1 MPLKTDLTV
10 TVSLPTPSPRI
21 KRIER
26 SKCMNHTRKKTL
38 WSCRCPL
45 SMAKLLENSARSSS
59 FGLARVQ
66 LQSRRTKT
74 NSVAVGTSSSTIM
87 VLYREKNDETFA
99 GEILFDPTNVLRRTI
114 SEQKYSVTH
123 QVSCLNMK
131 VANTGPSV

>member
-38 WSCRCPL
+38 WSCPCPL
-45 SMAKLLENSARSSS
+45 SMGKLLENSYS

-66 LQSRRTKT
+66 LQSRRTKTT

-114 SEQKYSVTH
+114 SVVTR
-123 QVSCLNMK
+123 LNK
-131 VANTGPSV
+131 NIA

>member
-26 SKCMNHTRKKTL
+26 SKYMNHTRKKTL
-38 WSCRCPL
+38 WSCPL
-45 SMAKLLENSARSSS
+45 STGKLLENSARSFS
-59 FGLARVQ
+59 FGLARVR

-114 SEQKYSVTH
+114 SVVTR
-123 QVSCLNMK
+123 LNK
-131 VANTGPSV
+131 NIA

>member
-1 MPLKTDLTV
+1 MPLKTGLTV
-10 TVSLPTPSPRI
+10 TVSLPLPLPTPSPRI

-26 SKCMNHTRKKTL
+26 SKYMNHTRKKTL
-38 WSCRCPL
+38 WSCPCLL
-45 SMAKLLENSARSSS
+45 SMGKLLENSSS

-114 SEQKYSVTH
+114 SVVTR
-123 QVSCLNMK
+123 LNK
-131 VANTGPSV
+131 NIT